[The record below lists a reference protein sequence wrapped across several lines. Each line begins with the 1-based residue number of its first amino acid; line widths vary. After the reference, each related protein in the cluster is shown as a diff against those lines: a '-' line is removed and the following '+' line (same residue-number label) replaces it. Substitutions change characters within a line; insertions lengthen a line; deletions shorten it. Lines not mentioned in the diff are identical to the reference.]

1 MLLSTKLKK
10 DSSCILKT
18 NLRYKKI
25 TVKVGSNVLTKSDG
39 TLNDAN
45 IAHLVDQM
53 ARLHNEGVEI
63 VLVSSGAVAAGRG
76 EIGNGRKLD
85 TVSARQLWSAVGQ
98 VKMINKWAENF
109 SRYGIVCAQV
119 LTTKENF
126 GDRVHYLNMKNCIS
140 TLIESNVIP
149 IVNENDTISVTELMF
164 TDNDELSGLIASMEG
179 SEALIILS
187 NIDGIYDGSPDL
199 PESKVIR
206 EVTTKSKPLNEAI
219 STSKSSFGRGGM
231 LTKYSIAKKVAR
243 GGINVHIANG
253 MKANTLQKIM
263 DTSADFVHTTF
274 LSAKKKSSNV
284 KKWISY
290 SESFAKGE
298 LIVNEGASKALL
310 SVQAS
315 SLLPIGVV
323 AIEGVFEKGDLV
335 RIKDEAGQL
344 IGIGKAEYNSEKAE
358 KFKGNKNKKA
368 IIHYDYLYIM
378 E

>member
-1 MLLSTKLKK
+1 M
-10 DSSCILKT
+10 KT

-45 IAHLVDQM
+45 ISHLVDQI
-53 ARLHNEGVEI
+53 AILHQKGVEI

-76 EIGNGRKLD
+76 EIGNRKKLD

-98 VKMINKWAENF
+98 IILINKYADSF
-109 SRYGIVCAQV
+109 RKYGMSCAQV

-126 GDRVHYLNMKNCIS
+126 SDRVHYLNMKNCIS
-140 TLIESNVIP
+140 TLIENKVIP

-164 TDNDELSGLIASMEG
+164 TDNDELSGLIASMEN

-187 NIDGIYDGSPDL
+187 NIDGIYDGSPDW

-206 EVTTKSKPLNEAI
+206 EITSKSKPLNEAI
-219 STSKSSFGRGGM
+219 STTKSGFGRGGM
-231 LTKYSIAKKVAR
+231 LTKYHIAKKVSK

-253 MKANTLQKIM
+253 MKENTLLRIM
-263 DTSADFVHTTF
+263 NPAEDFVHTLF
-274 LSAKKKSSNV
+274 LSEKKKASNV

-298 LIVNEGASKALL
+298 VVVNEGARNALL
-310 SVQAS
+310 STQAT
-315 SLLPIGVV
+315 SLLPVGIVSIDGT
-323 AIEGVFEKGDLV
+323 FEKGDLI
-335 RIKDEAGQL
+335 RIKDETGKL
-344 IGIGKAEYNSEKAE
+344 IGIGKSEYNSEKAE
-358 KFKGNKNKKA
+358 KYLGNKNKKE
-368 IIHYDYLYIM
+368 IVHYDYLYLM
-378 E
+378 EN

>member
-1 MLLSTKLKK
+1 M
-10 DSSCILKT
+10 KT
-18 NLRYKKI
+18 HLRYKKI

-45 IAHLVDQM
+45 IAHLVDQI
-53 ARLHNEGVEI
+53 AFLHQNGVEI

-98 VKMINKWAENF
+98 VKMINKWAEAFNIF
-109 SRYGIVCAQV
+109 GIVCAQV

-126 GDRVHYLNMKNCIS
+126 SDRVHYLNMKNCIS
-140 TLIESNVIP
+140 TLIENKVIP

-164 TDNDELSGLIASMEG
+164 TDNDELSGLIASMED

-187 NIDGIYDGSPDL
+187 NIDGIYDGSPEL

-206 EVTTKSKPLNEAI
+206 EITSKSKPLNEAI

-231 LTKYSIAKKVAR
+231 LTKYHIAKKVAK

-253 MKANTLQKIM
+253 MQVDTLLKIM
-263 DTSADFVHTTF
+263 NPEADFVHTTF
-274 LSAKKKSSNV
+274 MSEKKKSSNV

-298 LIVNEGASKALL
+298 VVVNEGARDALL
-310 SVQAS
+310 SSQAT
-315 SLLPIGVV
+315 SLLPIGVIS
-323 AIEGVFEKGDLV
+323 IEGAFEKGDLIK
-335 RIKDEAGQL
+335 IKDESGKL
-344 IGIGKAEYNSEKAE
+344 IGIGKSEYHSEKAE
-358 KFKGNKNKKA
+358 KLKGNKNKKA
-368 IIHYDYLYIM
+368 LVHYDYLYIM

>member
-1 MLLSTKLKK
+1 M
-10 DSSCILKT
+10 

-45 IAHLVDQM
+45 ISHLADQL
-53 ARLHNEGVEI
+53 AFLHQKGVEI

-76 EIGNGRKLD
+76 EIGIRKKMD

-98 VKMINKWAENF
+98 VKLINSYAEAF
-109 SRYGIVCAQV
+109 RKYGMSCAQV

-140 TLIESNVIP
+140 TLIENKVIP

-164 TDNDELSGLIASMEG
+164 TDNDELSGLIASMVD

-187 NIDGIYDGSPDL
+187 NIDGIYDGSPEL
-199 PESKVIR
+199 PESEVIR
-206 EVTTKSKPLNEAI
+206 EITSKSKPLSGAI
-219 STSKSSFGRGGM
+219 STIKSGFGRGGM
-231 LTKYSIAKKVAR
+231 LTKYSIAKKVAKS
-243 GGINVHIANG
+243 GINVHIANG
-253 MKANTLQKIM
+253 LKENTLLLIM
-263 DTSADFVHTTF
+263 NTEENIVHTRF
-274 LSAKKKSSNV
+274 LSDNKKSSNV

-298 LIVNEGASKALL
+298 LVVNEGASKALL
-310 SVQAS
+310 SSHAS
-315 SLLPIGVV
+315 SLLPIGIVS
-323 AIEGVFEKGDLV
+323 IEGTFEKGDLV
-335 RIKDEAGQL
+335 KIKDERGNL
-344 IGIGKAEYNSEKAE
+344 IGIGKSEFNSDKAE
-358 KFKGNKNKKA
+358 KLKGNKNKKA
-368 IIHYDYLYIM
+368 VVHYDYLYLM

>member
-1 MLLSTKLKK
+1 M
-10 DSSCILKT
+10 
-18 NLRYKKI
+18 RYKKI

-39 TLNDAN
+39 TLNDTN
-45 IAHLVDQM
+45 ISHLVDQI
-53 ARLHNEGVEI
+53 AQLRQEGVEV

-85 TVSARQLWSAVGQ
+85 TVAARQLWSAVGQ
-98 VKMINKWAENF
+98 VKMINKWAEAFNK
-109 SRYGIVCAQV
+109 YGIICAQV

-126 GDRVHYLNMKNCIS
+126 SDRIHYLNMKNCIS
-140 TLIESNVIP
+140 TLIENKVIP

-164 TDNDELSGLIASMEG
+164 TDNDELSGLIASMED

-206 EVTTKSKPLNEAI
+206 EITTKSKPLNQAI

-231 LTKYSIAKKVAR
+231 LTKYHMAKKVAKD
-243 GGINVHIANG
+243 GINVHIANG
-253 MKANTLQKIM
+253 MTENTLLKIM
-263 DTSADFVHTTF
+263 NASDDFVHTIFT
-274 LSAKKKSSNV
+274 SAKKKSSNV

-298 LIVNEGASKALL
+298 LVVNMGASIALL
-310 SVQAS
+310 SSQAT
-315 SLLPIGVV
+315 SLLPIGVIS
-323 AIEGVFEKGDLV
+323 IEGTFEKGDLV
-335 RIKDEAGQL
+335 KIKNEDGTL
-344 IGIGKAEYNSEKAE
+344 IGIGKTEYNSEKAE

-368 IIHYDYLYIM
+368 IIHYDYLYLM

>member
-1 MLLSTKLKK
+1 ML
-10 DSSCILKT
+10 ILKT
-18 NLRYKKI
+18 HLRYKKI

-45 IAHLVDQM
+45 ISHLVDQI
-53 ARLHNEGVEI
+53 AFLHHKGVEI

-76 EIGNGRKLD
+76 EIGNGKRLD

-98 VKMINKWAENF
+98 VILINKYAEAF
-109 SRYGIVCAQV
+109 RKYGMSCAQV

-126 GDRVHYLNMKNCIS
+126 SDRVHYLNMKNCIS
-140 TLIESNVIP
+140 TLIENKVIP

-164 TDNDELSGLIASMEG
+164 TDNDELSGLIASMEN

-187 NIDGIYDGSPDL
+187 NIDGIYDGSPEL

-206 EVTTKSKPLNEAI
+206 EITSKSKPLNEAI
-219 STSKSSFGRGGM
+219 STAKSNFGRGGM
-231 LTKYSIAKKVAR
+231 LTKYHIAKKVAK

-253 MKANTLQKIM
+253 MNENTLLRIM
-263 DTSADFVHTTF
+263 NTEDEIVHTTF
-274 LSAKKKSSNV
+274 LSEQKKSSNF

-298 LIVNEGASKALL
+298 LVVNEGARNALL
-310 SVQAS
+310 SSQAT
-315 SLLPIGVV
+315 SLLPVGVV
-323 AIEGVFEKGDLV
+323 TVGGTFEKGDLV
-335 RIKDEAGQL
+335 KIKDETGHL
-344 IGIGKAEYNSEKAE
+344 IGIGKSEYNAEKAE
-358 KFKGNKNKKA
+358 KYKGNKNKKA
-368 IIHYDYLYIM
+368 VVHYDYLYIM

>member
-1 MLLSTKLKK
+1 M
-10 DSSCILKT
+10 KT

-45 IAHLVDQM
+45 ISHLVDQIT
-53 ARLHNEGVEI
+53 RLRNEGVEV

-98 VKMINKWAENF
+98 VKMINKWADAF
-109 SRYGIVCAQV
+109 SKYGIVCAQV

-126 GDRVHYLNMKNCIS
+126 SDRVHYLNMKNCIS
-140 TLIESNVIP
+140 TLIENKVIP

-164 TDNDELSGLIASMEG
+164 TDNDELSGLIASMED

-187 NIDGIYDGSPDL
+187 NIDGIYDGSPEL

-206 EVTTKSKPLNEAI
+206 EITMKSKPLNEAI

-231 LTKYSIAKKVAR
+231 LTKYHIAKKVAK

-253 MKANTLQKIM
+253 MKENTLLKIM
-263 DTSADFVHTTF
+263 NVSEDFEHTVF

-298 LIVNEGASKALL
+298 LVVNEGARVALL
-310 SVQAS
+310 SNQAT
-315 SLLPIGVV
+315 SLLPVGVIS
-323 AIEGVFEKGDLV
+323 IEGAFEKGDLV
-335 RIKDEAGQL
+335 RIKDESGQL
-344 IGIGKAEYNSEKAE
+344 IGIGKTEYNSDKAE

-368 IIHYDYLYIM
+368 IVHYDYLYLM